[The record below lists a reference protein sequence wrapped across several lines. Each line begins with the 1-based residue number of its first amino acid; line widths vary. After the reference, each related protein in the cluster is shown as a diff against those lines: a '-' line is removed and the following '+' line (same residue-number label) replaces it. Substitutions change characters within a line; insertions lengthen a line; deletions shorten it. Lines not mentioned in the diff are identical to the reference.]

1 MKNKILTGIFGFA
14 LAILIITFSIGLPI
28 YFRPFYY
35 MQINALEIEEYS
47 GFDRETIVEAFDD
60 VMDYLTLP
68 GNEFGTGT
76 LKYSAEGK
84 SHFVDC
90 KGLFDLNAVA
100 LILSLA
106 TVVTLIILE
115 KKGIFTMCK
124 PFGFNVMFS
133 TGAFT
138 LGFFALIGGIVAIDF
153 SAAFTV
159 FHKIFFP
166 GKSNWLFNWWEDE
179 IIRILPQAFFMN
191 CAILIF
197 SSIILLCAGAIV
209 SSIILKKR
217 EESAA
222 NGVIDAK
229 DTVK

>member
-35 MQINALEIEEYS
+35 MQIGALEIEEYS

-60 VMDYLTLP
+60 VMDYLTIP
-68 GNEFGTGT
+68 GNEFGTGK
-76 LKYSAEGK
+76 LEYSEEGK

-100 LILSLA
+100 LIISLA
-106 TVVTLIILE
+106 TVVTLIILG

-124 PFGFNVMFS
+124 PFGFNIMFS
-133 TGAFT
+133 SGVFT
-138 LGFFALIGGIVAIDF
+138 LGFFALVGGIVAIDF

-166 GKSNWLFNWWEDE
+166 GKSNWLFDWWEDE
-179 IIRILPQAFFMN
+179 IIRILPQQFFMN

-197 SSIILLCAGAIV
+197 SSIVILCVGAIV
-209 SSIILKKR
+209 ASIIIKKR
-217 EESAA
+217 ENS
-222 NGVIDAK
+222 
-229 DTVK
+229 VK

>member
-35 MQINALEIEEYS
+35 MQIGTLGIEEYS

-60 VMDYLTLP
+60 VMDYLTIP
-68 GNEFGTGT
+68 GNEFGTGE
-76 LKYSAEGK
+76 LKYSDEGK

-90 KGLFDLNAVA
+90 KGLFDLNITAFV
-100 LILSLA
+100 ISLA
-106 TVVTLIILE
+106 TVVTLLILS
-115 KKGIFTMCK
+115 KKGIFTMSR
-124 PFGFNVMFS
+124 PLGYNVMFS

-138 LGFFALIGGIVAIDF
+138 LGAFALIGGIASVNF

-166 GKSNWLFNWWEDE
+166 GKSNWLFNWNEDQ
-179 IIRILPQAFFMN
+179 IIRILPQEFFMN
-191 CAILIF
+191 CAILIL
-197 SSIILLCAGAIV
+197 SSIILLCISAIV
-209 SSIILKKR
+209 ASIIMKKK
-217 EESAA
+217 EKHLT
-222 NGVIDAK
+222 NL
-229 DTVK
+229 

>member
-1 MKNKILTGIFGFA
+1 MKNKILTAVFGFA

-35 MQINALEIEEYS
+35 LQIDALDIEKYS
-47 GFDRETIVEAFDD
+47 GFDKETIVEAFDD

-68 GNEFGTGT
+68 GHEFGTGD
-76 LKYSAEGK
+76 LKYSEEGK

-90 KGLFDLNAVA
+90 KGLFDLNITAF
-100 LILSLA
+100 ILSLA
-106 TVVTLIILE
+106 TVVALIVLE
-115 KKGIFTMCK
+115 KKKIFTMCK

-138 LGFFALIGGIVAIDF
+138 LGFFALVGGIVAIDF

-166 GKSNWLFNWWEDE
+166 GKSNWLFDWFEDQ

-197 SSIILLCAGAIV
+197 SSIILLCSGAIV
-209 SSIILKKR
+209 ASIIMKKK
-217 EESAA
+217 SPKA
-222 NGVIDAK
+222 
-229 DTVK
+229 

>member
-1 MKNKILTGIFGFA
+1 MKNKILTGVFGFA

-35 MQINALEIEEYS
+35 MQIGALEIEEYS

-60 VMDYLTLP
+60 VMDYLTIP
-68 GNEFGTGT
+68 GNEFGTGK
-76 LKYSAEGK
+76 LEYSVEGK
-84 SHFVDC
+84 LHFVDC

-100 LILSLA
+100 LIISLA
-106 TVVTLIILE
+106 TVVTLIILA

-124 PFGFNVMFS
+124 PFGFNIMFS
-133 TGAFT
+133 SGVFT
-138 LGFFALIGGIVAIDF
+138 LGFFALVGGIVAIDF

-166 GKSNWLFNWWEDE
+166 GKSNWLFDWWEDE
-179 IIRILPQAFFMN
+179 IIRILPQQFFMN

-197 SSIILLCAGAIV
+197 SSIVILCVGAIV
-209 SSIILKKR
+209 ASIIIKKR
-217 EESAA
+217 ENS
-222 NGVIDAK
+222 
-229 DTVK
+229 VK

>member
-1 MKNKILTGIFGFA
+1 MKNKILTGVFGFA

-35 MQINALEIEEYS
+35 WQIDALGIEEYS

-60 VMDYLTLP
+60 VMDYLTIP
-68 GNEFGTGT
+68 GNEFGTGE
-76 LKYSAEGK
+76 LKYSEEGK

-90 KGLFDLNAVA
+90 KGLFDLNIIAF
-100 LILSLA
+100 LISLA

-115 KKGIFTMCK
+115 RKKIFTMCK

-138 LGFFALIGGIVAIDF
+138 LGFFALIGAIVSIDF
-153 SAAFTV
+153 STAFTV
-159 FHKIFFP
+159 FHTIFFP
-166 GKSNWLFNWWEDE
+166 GKSNWLFDWFEDQ
-179 IIRILPQAFFMN
+179 IIRILPQEFFMN

-197 SSIILLCAGAIV
+197 SSIILLCVGAIV
-209 SSIILKKR
+209 ASIVIKKK
-217 EESAA
+217 ENKSDIT
-222 NGVIDAK
+222 NL
-229 DTVK
+229 

>member
-35 MQINALEIEEYS
+35 MQIGTLGIEEYS

-60 VMDYLTLP
+60 VMDYLTIP
-68 GNEFGTGT
+68 GNEFGTGE
-76 LKYSAEGK
+76 LKYSDEGK

-90 KGLFDLNAVA
+90 KGLFDLNITAFV
-100 LILSLA
+100 ISLA
-106 TVVTLIILE
+106 TVVTLLILS
-115 KKGIFTMCK
+115 KKGIFTMSR
-124 PFGFNVMFS
+124 PLGYNVMFS

-138 LGFFALIGGIVAIDF
+138 LGAFALIGGIASVNF

-166 GKSNWLFNWWEDE
+166 GKSNWLFNWNEDQ
-179 IIRILPQAFFMN
+179 IIRILPQEFFMN
-191 CAILIF
+191 CAILIL
-197 SSIILLCAGAIV
+197 SSIILLCISAIV
-209 SSIILKKR
+209 ASIIMKKR
-217 EESAA
+217 K
-222 NGVIDAK
+222 N
-229 DTVK
+229 T